1 MPRISQAG
9 PVISRTSK
17 LRGSSTFIGRTSA
30 TYDTRPI
37 STTGMAVP
45 SANAHQH
52 PVRTIAWQRRLLGAL
67 LLAACLGPLLAH
79 ARTSKAREPSLP
91 PGDMPPNQLSMVV
104 KGDRLTLAV
113 AKATQVYLSGV
124 IDADAPQR
132 FDAWLKAGKIPAGSD
147 VYLDASGEDMGAGFA
162 LGRLF
167 RSSSLVTHV
176 GTLRRPGEPPKAALC
191 TDACAYAYLGG
202 LYRWSASGMDRIGVH
217 QSHIPAIRKAE
228 AGRNQA
234 ADEAAAYLK
243 SMDANP
249 WAFYRAPTPPKTDMV
264 WFDAEQQLGWGL
276 ANNGRLPLNASYQRA
291 TVPATLTFSQIVRG
305 GDNKVTLVCAP
316 EGVTLTAYYTVGHD
330 RAKQLVA
337 RGSRAYFEINEQ
349 EVTPQQSGRARAVD
363 AAIIFSRPLSMEQLA
378 SFLATYSMGAWIK
391 DKGGVVRYGFTMGPA
406 RVKDS
411 YASYYADCQKIAQ
424 RSGARAP

>member
-9 PVISRTSK
+9 PVISQTGKR
-17 LRGSSTFIGRTSA
+17 RGPATFIGRTSA
-30 TYDTRPI
+30 TRDTRPVSI
-37 STTGMAVP
+37 TGMAVP

-52 PVRTIAWQRRLLGAL
+52 SVRRTTWQRRLVAVWV
-67 LLAACLGPLLAH
+67 LAACLGPLLAY
-79 ARTSKAREPSLP
+79 ARTSKTREPALP
-91 PGDMPPNQLSMVV
+91 PGDMPPNQLSITV
-104 KGDRLTLAV
+104 KSDRLTLAV

-132 FDAWLKAGKIPAGSD
+132 LDAWLKAGKIPAGSD
-147 VYLDASGEDMGAGFA
+147 VYLDATGEDMGAGFA

-167 RSSSLVTHV
+167 RSNSLVTHV

-217 QSHIPAIRKAE
+217 QAHVPAIRKAE

-249 WAFYRAPTPPKTDMV
+249 WAFYRAPTPPKTEMV
-264 WFDAEQQLGWGL
+264 WFDSEQLLGWGL
-276 ANNGRLPLNASYQRA
+276 SNNGRQPLNASYQRA
-291 TVPATLTFSQIVRG
+291 SVPATLTFSQIVRG

-316 EGVTLTAYYTVGHD
+316 EGVTLTAYYTVGHE
-330 RAKQLVA
+330 RARQLVA
-337 RGSRAYFEINEQ
+337 RESRSYFEINEQ
-349 EVTPQQSGRARAVD
+349 EITPQQSGRARAVNE
-363 AAIIFSRPLSMEQLA
+363 AIVFSRPLSMEQLA
-378 SFLATYSMGAWIK
+378 SFLSTYSMGAWIK
-391 DKGGVVRYGFTMGPA
+391 DKSGVVRYGFTMGPA

-411 YASYYADCQKIAQ
+411 YASYYADCQKVAQ
-424 RSGARAP
+424 RSGTPAP

>member
-1 MPRISQAG
+1 
-9 PVISRTSK
+9 
-17 LRGSSTFIGRTSA
+17 
-30 TYDTRPI
+30 
-37 STTGMAVP
+37 MAVP
-45 SANAHQH
+45 SANAYQRS
-52 PVRTIAWQRRLLGAL
+52 VRKITWQRRFLSAMV
-67 LLAACLGPLLAH
+67 LAACLSPLLAH
-79 ARTSKAREPSLP
+79 ARTSKAREPALP
-91 PGDMPPNQLSMVV
+91 PGDMPANQLSMAV
-104 KGDRLTLAV
+104 KSDRLTLAV
-113 AKATQVYLSGV
+113 AKATQVYLYGV

-132 FDAWLKAGKIPAGSD
+132 FDAWVKAGKIPTGSD

-167 RSSSLVTHV
+167 RSSGMVTHV

-217 QSHIPAIRKAE
+217 QSHVPAIRKAE

-249 WAFYRAPTPPKTDMV
+249 WAFYRAPTPSKTDMV
-264 WFDAEQQLGWGL
+264 WFDAEQLLGWGL
-276 ANNGRLPLNASYQRA
+276 SNNGRQPLNASYQRA
-291 TVPATLTFSQIVRG
+291 AVPATLTFSQIVRG

-330 RAKQLVA
+330 RARQLVA
-337 RGSRAYFEINEQ
+337 RESRAYFEINEQ
-349 EVTPQQSGRARAVD
+349 EIMPQQSGRARAVD
-363 AAIIFSRPLSMEQLA
+363 DAIVLSRPLSMEQLA

-391 DKGGVVRYGFTMGPA
+391 DKSGVVRYGFTMGPA

-411 YASYYADCQKIAQ
+411 YASYYADCQKIVQ
-424 RSGARAP
+424 RSGAHAP